1 MRART
6 SCPARPGWNGRRQP
20 VTRFAELADLDPTV
34 SLATLD
40 DFGFDQLHTVALTTS
55 IHVTIDGDDQRN
67 DWCAT
72 TRLGVGALVDGVGT
86 YPVGLAGLSAGE
98 RAHLQW
104 VRGASV
110 RLVVDPQLGVNAW
123 ELELERPLRV
133 NETAVVEYAI
143 TLPPTSHDYVEYVVE
158 HRVRELMIWVRFAA
172 GAIPRAAEVYDTSSG
187 EERHSPVD
195 LTGLS
200 TAAFTAQS
208 YDPGRAGLRW
218 FW

>member
-1 MRART
+1 MG
-6 SCPARPGWNGRRQP
+6 SW
-20 VTRFAELADLDPTV
+20 
-34 SLATLD
+34 
-40 DFGFDQLHTVALTTS
+40 
-55 IHVTIDGDDQRN
+55 
-67 DWCAT
+67 
-72 TRLGVGALVDGVGT
+72 RLGATGGG
-86 YPVGLAGLSAGE
+86 
-98 RAHLQW
+98 
-104 VRGASV
+104 
-110 RLVVDPQLGVNAW
+110 DPQLGVNAW

-143 TLPPTSHDYVEYVVE
+143 TLPPTSHDYFEYFVE

-187 EERHSPVD
+187 EERQSPID

-208 YDPGRAGLRW
+208 YGPGRAGLRW